1 MKNAFYFMLKALFVF
16 ETFKFFARLF
26 SDVEKQLDQKA
37 SVYSKMYDVI
47 DWATDNYNTP
57 IAQYLKK
64 QRQQDNEIWSINRT
78 YQEKYFTWKIFTQN
92 VVQRLL
98 VPDFFR
104 KSNFAFTQIDSRNCF
119 HVCFVSK
126 WRSTKIYKN

>member
-78 YQEKYFTWKIFTQN
+78 YQGSILLEKFYTKCGAEATSP
-92 VVQRLL
+92 RL
-98 VPDFFR
+98 F
-104 KSNFAFTQIDSRNCF
+104 
-119 HVCFVSK
+119 
-126 WRSTKIYKN
+126 

>member
-57 IAQYLKK
+57 IAIYLKK
-64 QRQQDNEIWSINRT
+64 QRQKDNEIWSINRT
-78 YQEKYFTWKIFTQN
+78 YQEKYFT
-92 VVQRLL
+92 
-98 VPDFFR
+98 
-104 KSNFAFTQIDSRNCF
+104 
-119 HVCFVSK
+119 
-126 WRSTKIYKN
+126 